1 MRIGELAER
10 AATTTR
16 ALRYY
21 ESRGLL
27 RAGRDASGYR
37 VYSEDDYRVVRQI
50 RTLQECGFELEEIR
64 PFVECLH
71 AGNPSGDSCPDSA
84 AVYRRKLAEVD
95 DLIGQLQ
102 GVRKWILARLDEP
115 DPGEPVPSP
124 VCEFTARALAPNRD
138 ARSRDLA

>member
-10 AATTTR
+10 ASTTTR

-64 PFVECLH
+64 PFVECLQ

-95 DLIGQLQ
+95 HLIGQLQ
-102 GVRKWILARLDEP
+102 GVRKWILARLHEP